1 MDCKT
6 RWNSTYSMLE
16 RFLEQRPAIL
26 ATLFDE
32 NMKRLNQIGK
42 LVAGMLDSE
51 IQRCEEFVEVMKIM
65 MTATVALCE
74 EKSPTAGLTLPL
86 LGILREHFAICET
99 D

>member
-1 MDCKT
+1 
-6 RWNSTYSMLE
+6 MLE

-51 IQRCEEFVEVMKIM
+51 IQSCEEFVEVMKIM

>member
-1 MDCKT
+1 
-6 RWNSTYSMLE
+6 MLE

-51 IQRCEEFVEVMKIM
+51 IQRCEEFVEDMKIM

-74 EKSPTAGLTLPL
+74 EKSPTTWLILPL
-86 LGILREHFAICET
+86 LGKLREHFTICET